1 MAEKVKSPA
10 EVMKLLPQ
18 EDCGECGCDSCFEFA
33 LKLVERTTTVDKCPK
48 LKKSALKKIKNMLA
62 PPMAEISFG
71 SGDKMVT
78 TGGEEVMHREELA
91 FFGKT
96 IIAYDVWDT
105 MSEERLVERV
115 NDIASM
121 SFVRFKV
128 QYNVDA
134 IAIRSVSGDPTKFKN
149 TVKKVADTTDL
160 PIILCS
166 LDPKVLKAGAKVL
179 KGKKPLLYAAT
190 KDNWEKVLEIAKE
203 YETAVAIF
211 SPLDLDMLGSI
222 AATFAREGINDLILD
237 PGTFCEPDS
246 ITEMLS
252 NISLLRR
259 ACVKAGVK
267 ELSYPVMTVPAVASM
282 SFKNKKMAAHYEN
295 YLANLFVTK
304 GVNLMILHFPEIWEF
319 MPVVYLREG
328 IFKHPKLESAID
340 PDLYAFNDPD
350 EMSPLMVTSNYTLT
364 YGIVSGDLDRYRV
377 KCWMLVIDTNA
388 LSVDTAVGSGDFC
401 ADNIVEHM
409 EEFDV
414 ESKIK
419 HRILIIP
426 RVAAEI
432 LPELRE
438 ALPDWKVVLGP
449 KDSSEIATFLTEE
462 WEKLLAEEGAA

>member
-1 MAEKVKSPA
+1 MAERVKSPA

-18 EDCGECGCDSCFEFA
+18 EDCGECDADSCFEFA

-48 LKKSALKKIKNMLA
+48 LKKAATKKIKRLLA
-62 PPMAEISFG
+62 PPMAEITFG
-71 SGDKMVT
+71 SGDKAIM

-96 IIAYDVWDT
+96 VIAYDVWDT
-105 MSEERLVERV
+105 MSDDRLVERI
-115 NDIASM
+115 NEIANM
-121 SFVRFKV
+121 NFIRFKDTF
-128 QYNVDA
+128 YVDA
-134 IAIRSVSGDPTKFKN
+134 IAVRSVSGDPIKFKN
-149 TVKKVADTTDL
+149 AVKKVADTTDL
-160 PIILCS
+160 PVILCS

-203 YETAVAIF
+203 FETAVAVF
-211 SPLDLDMLGSI
+211 APNDLEMLGSI
-222 AATFAREGINDLILD
+222 AATFAREGVTDLILD
-237 PGTFCEPDS
+237 PGTFVEAES
-246 ITEMLS
+246 ITDMLS

-259 ACVKAGVK
+259 ACVKAGIP
-267 ELSYPVMTVPAVASM
+267 ELSYPVMGVPAVAAM
-282 SFKNKKMAAHYEN
+282 SFKSGKKGAHYEN
-295 YLANLFVTK
+295 YLANMLVTK
-304 GVNLMILHFPEIWEF
+304 GVNLLILHYPNLWEF
-319 MPVVYLREG
+319 MPIVYNREG
-328 IFKHPKLESAID
+328 MFKHPKLESAVD
-340 PDLYAFNDPD
+340 PDLYAFNEPD
-350 EMSPLMVTSNYTLT
+350 ENSPLMVTANYTLT

-401 ADNIVEHM
+401 ADAIVEHM

-414 ESKIK
+414 EDKVA

-438 ALPDWKVVLGP
+438 ALPEWNVVLGP

-462 WEKLLAEEGAA
+462 WQNLTAE